1 MMLNAPKRDRKPV
14 LTSEQAAR
22 CRAIVN
28 IVAHDTGV
36 PSGAFFSPS
45 RCGLPTA
52 KARQL
57 AMYLC
62 HVLAGLT
69 MTQVGL
75 FFRRDR
81 TTVAHAC
88 ALIEDARDD
97 QNVERRIQ
105 ALEDR
110 IARSRLPRRARHN
123 SASEGLDHV
132 W

>member
-1 MMLNAPKRDRKPV
+1 MASKIPKPGRKPT
-14 LTSEQAAR
+14 LTSEQSAR
-22 CRAIVN
+22 CRAIVG
-28 IVAHDTGV
+28 IVARDTGIPV
-36 PSGAFFSPS
+36 DAFVAAS
-45 RCGLPTA
+45 RCGVKTA
-52 KARQL
+52 RARQL

-97 QNVERRIQ
+97 RPMDSRIQ

-110 IARSRLPRRARHN
+110 VANGRHALRAGNLEIPGGINH
-123 SASEGLDHV
+123 AC
-132 W
+132 